1 MMLCTAGECVVPGEL
16 PLNSSLL
23 VIQGVE
29 WPQISMYATNLIQWL
44 GTMPSWRGE
53 HWVLHHLPLLH
64 DFFFGFVSQC
74 GSLHRSAFVIVCG
87 LAPKPFCVC
96 SFTADKAGLL
106 GNASDG
112 PLALAGASSLVP
124 LMPQDRQE
132 PPWLW
137 LAQQP
142 RQQGPGS
149 DVADFFLLSSALALL
164 PAKSLRM
171 WISQAC
177 IHLLGRLSS
186 AARLKWRHRAWSE
199 ATARSRSSAGLI
211 WTLLSGSQAW

>member
-1 MMLCTAGECVVPGEL
+1 MLHGAYGRDPGLPQTSRFISMMLYTAGERVVPGEL

-23 VIQGVE
+23 VIRGVE
-29 WPQISMYATNLIQWL
+29 GAQISMYATNLIQWL
-44 GTMPSWRGE
+44 GPVLVWWTLGASSPASPSR
-53 HWVLHHLPLLH
+53 L
-64 DFFFGFVSQC
+64 FFGFVSQC

-149 DVADFFLLSSALALL
+149 DVVDFFYF
-164 PAKSLRM
+164 
-171 WISQAC
+171 
-177 IHLLGRLSS
+177 HL
-186 AARLKWRHRAWSE
+186 H
-199 ATARSRSSAGLI
+199 
-211 WTLLSGSQAW
+211 